1 MARIPLPSQAVQS
14 AASDSLTKLITA
26 LQSHPQWKP
35 VTGSEQAS
43 PAHRT
48 LFFLW
53 DFASR
58 TKYMLQELDNLKDGK
73 DVAHPDQLPKQEGG
87 ESTSA
92 FMSLFNLSPDVES
105 GIS

>member
-1 MARIPLPSQAVQS
+1 
-14 AASDSLTKLITA
+14 
-26 LQSHPQWKP
+26 
-35 VTGSEQAS
+35 
-43 PAHRT
+43 
-48 LFFLW
+48 
-53 DFASR
+53 
-58 TKYMLQELDNLKDGK
+58 MLQELDNLKDGK